1 VNAVLDEIGADDLPL
16 EIVLNKADLVDPLR
30 ARRLANRFPHALH
43 ISARSGEG
51 LDTLRARIAERFANR
66 FRPVR
71 LLVPYDHG
79 RVLTELYE
87 LGAPIE
93 ERVDRADG
101 VLLHARLP
109 ERELARFAP
118 YYLADEPAA
127 RSGEA

>member
-1 VNAVLDEIGADDLPL
+1 
-16 EIVLNKADLVDPLR
+16 
-30 ARRLANRFPHALH
+30 
-43 ISARSGEG
+43 
-51 LDTLRARIAERFANR
+51 
-66 FRPVR
+66 VR

-101 VLLHARLP
+101 VLVHARLP